1 MMNERK
7 SCTKKSM
14 VVMVLVSM
22 LFCRIHSEKPGI
34 LLDKKKRRNFVG
46 VNLENSH
53 LPIERRAEVITN
65 LDHQNSLISSC
76 HDGLSSSIES
86 IASSGHLG
94 MGYIC

>member
-1 MMNERK
+1 
-7 SCTKKSM
+7 M

-34 LLDKKKRRNFVG
+34 FLDKKKRNFVR
-46 VNLENSH
+46 VNLENSP
-53 LPIERRAEVITN
+53 LFIERRAEVITN

-76 HDGLSSSIES
+76 HGGLSSSIES

-94 MGYIC
+94 MGNIC

>member
-1 MMNERK
+1 
-7 SCTKKSM
+7 
-14 VVMVLVSM
+14 MVLVSK

-34 LLDKKKRRNFVG
+34 LLDKKPRNFVQ

-53 LPIERRAEVITN
+53 LFIERRAEVITN

-76 HDGLSSSIES
+76 HDGLSSIES

-94 MGYIC
+94 MGNIC